1 MQNRQIVFTRV
12 NTAELL
18 DAEYQNPTANEVV
31 VKTAFSTVSSGTERA
46 NITGNPNVNAGGQAS
61 VAFPR
66 QSGYSSAGTVT
77 AVGTDVERVKIGDRV
92 VVYWGKHA
100 AYNTVPESHVV
111 KIESDAISLQEAA
124 LSFIAAFSLAAVRK
138 TRLEIGESA
147 VVMGLGLLGQLAVRL
162 LRAAGAVPVI
172 GVDFVEERRQE
183 ALRGGAD
190 CVFDPAEKNF
200 AALVKEKTGGGAN
213 TAIEV
218 TGVGGGLDGVL
229 DCMARFGRVALLG
242 CTRDKNFTIDY
253 YKKVHYPGIT
263 LVGAHTMAR
272 PEYESYPGYFTH
284 DDDIRAVLRLCES
297 RRIDLKDMIRETHAP
312 QDCQEV
318 YTRLVHDKEFPV
330 VVQFDWRDC
339 N

>member
-18 DAEYQNPTANEVV
+18 DVAYQNPSANEVV

-77 AVGTDVERVKIGDRV
+77 AVGADVERVKIGDRV

-162 LRAAGAVPVI
+162 LRVAGAVPVI
-172 GVDFVEERRQE
+172 GVDFVEDRRQE
-183 ALRGGAD
+183 ALSCLLYTSDAAD
-190 CVFDPAEKNF
+190 E
-200 AALVKEKTGGGAN
+200 
-213 TAIEV
+213 
-218 TGVGGGLDGVL
+218 
-229 DCMARFGRVALLG
+229 
-242 CTRDKNFTIDY
+242 
-253 YKKVHYPGIT
+253 
-263 LVGAHTMAR
+263 
-272 PEYESYPGYFTH
+272 
-284 DDDIRAVLRLCES
+284 
-297 RRIDLKDMIRETHAP
+297 
-312 QDCQEV
+312 
-318 YTRLVHDKEFPV
+318 
-330 VVQFDWRDC
+330 
-339 N
+339 